1 MPILGV
7 ADAASVAP
15 HGASTGCATT
25 ADFGLA
31 NIRPGHARRAVASP
45 LENPVLHSALVTIA
59 LALAPPSTTASTELR
74 KWFDEYRRG
83 GIDLHQP
90 VPAAIVVPAAS
101 DGGPGATEVRYC
113 SSAAVDALRAKVDA
127 ARVEDSLP
135 AARVLVDLAT
145 YQPIA
150 DVGEERRRFVARQP
164 WLVRRL
170 GLEALAQLR
179 SPAAREW
186 LAQIA
191 LHDTDPLDGVRTR
204 AAACRALGAT
214 MDASLLA
221 PIAAALNDD
230 AAVVRTEAAA
240 ALGALGSPLA
250 LTALEGAI
258 ADADESVRLEAL
270 LAIDAITID
279 KSELAERRRT
289 AFSRAITDSAW
300 PIRLAAAR
308 LLGRVHDPRAIPI
321 LIDALIAEA
330 PGGVG
335 RPDARRRV
343 RTRIRASLMELTGKD
358 FPSDRAADWSAWWKD
373 IAATFEIDPNAIH
386 TAVPEQGPRFF
397 GIPLETDVVLFLIDG
412 SGSMDRPAQG
422 NDPPSRLFL
431 AQFELKRCLSALDPG
446 TRFNIVVF
454 NDELVP
460 FKPAA
465 VAKDAT
471 TLREALDFIAR
482 IEAKGGTDLHQA
494 LDFALGVTDGGR
506 GARARTEQV
515 DTIVLLSDGVASR
528 GAVLLPEELL
538 AQTLA
543 ANRSLQVALHGVN
556 ASTTPSVLLDRL
568 TAGCD
573 GVSAAL
579 TPK

>member
-1 MPILGV
+1 M
-7 ADAASVAP
+7 
-15 HGASTGCATT
+15 
-25 ADFGLA
+25 
-31 NIRPGHARRAVASP
+31 
-45 LENPVLHSALVTIA
+45 LHTALVVVA
-59 LALAPPSTTASTELR
+59 VALAPPSTAASTDLR
-74 KWFDEYRRG
+74 KWFDDYRRG
-83 GIDLHQP
+83 SVDLHQP
-90 VPAAIVVPAAS
+90 VPAAIVVPVAS
-101 DGGPGATEVRYC
+101 DGAAGATEVRYC
-113 SSAAVDALRAKVDA
+113 ATTAVDTLRAKVDA
-127 ARVEDSLP
+127 ARTEDSLA

-150 DVGEERRRFVARQP
+150 DAGEERRRFVSRQP

-170 GLEALAQLR
+170 GQDGLTQLR
-179 SPAAREW
+179 DPAARDW
-186 LAQIA
+186 LAKIA

-204 AAACRALGAT
+204 AVACHALGAT
-214 MDASLLA
+214 MDATYLEPLA
-221 PIAAALNDD
+221 GALRDEAASVRAE
-230 AAVVRTEAAA
+230 AAV
-240 ALGALGSPLA
+240 ALGMLGTPLA
-250 LTALEGAI
+250 LSALEAAL
-258 ADADESVRLEAL
+258 ADADDRVRLEAL
-270 LAIDAITID
+270 LAIDAITIG
-279 KSELAERRRT
+279 KSELGERRKST
-289 AFSRAITDSAW
+289 LARAIGDAAW

-308 LLGRVHDPRAIPI
+308 MLRAGADRGTIPI

-335 RPDARRRV
+335 RADARRRV
-343 RTRIRASLMELTGKD
+343 RTQLRASLMELTGRD
-358 FPSDRAADWSAWWKD
+358 FPSDRSADWAAWWKD
-373 IAATFEIDPNAIH
+373 VAGSFELDPSAVH

-454 NDELVP
+454 NDDLAP
-460 FKPAA
+460 FRPAP

-471 TLREALDFIAR
+471 TLRDALEFVAR

-494 LDFALGVTDGGR
+494 LDFALGISDGGR
-506 GARARTEQV
+506 TARARAEQI

-568 TAGCD
+568 SAACNGAT
-573 GVSAAL
+573 AAL
-579 TPK
+579 TSK

>member
-1 MPILGV
+1 MIP
-7 ADAASVAP
+7 
-15 HGASTGCATT
+15 
-25 ADFGLA
+25 
-31 NIRPGHARRAVASP
+31 P
-45 LENPVLHSALVTIA
+45 LENAVLHAALVSVA
-59 LALAPPSTTASTELR
+59 LAFAPPSTAASTELR

-101 DGGPGATEVRYC
+101 DASPGATEVRYC
-113 SSAAVDALRAKVDA
+113 SSAAVDALRAKIDA
-127 ARVEDSLP
+127 ARLEDSLA

-150 DVGEERRRFVARQP
+150 DVAEERRRFVSRQP

-170 GLEALAQLR
+170 GLEALEQLR
-179 SPAAREW
+179 GTEAREW
-186 LAQIA
+186 LTKVA
-191 LHDTDPLDGVRTR
+191 LHDGDVLDGARTR

-214 MDASLLA
+214 MDDALLA
-221 PIAAALNDD
+221 PLAGALNDE
-230 AAVVRTEAAA
+230 APTVRTEAAA
-240 ALGALGSPLA
+240 ALGMLGSALA
-250 LTALEGAI
+250 LTALEGSLG
-258 ADADESVRLEAL
+258 DPDERVRLESV
-270 LAIDAITID
+270 LAIDRITATAAD
-279 KSELAERRRT
+279 LVERRRA
-289 AFSRAITDSAW
+289 AFARAIEDAAW
-300 PIRLAAAR
+300 PVRLAAAR
-308 LLGRVHDPRAIPI
+308 LLGQGHDRGAIPI

-343 RTRIRASLMELTGKD
+343 RSRIRASLMELTGKD
-358 FPSDRAADWSAWWKD
+358 FPSDRSADWAAWWKD
-373 IAATFEIDPNAIH
+373 MAATFEIDPGAIH
-386 TAVPEQGPRFF
+386 AAVPEQGPRFF

-412 SGSMDRPAQG
+412 SGSMERPAQG

-454 NDELVP
+454 NDELTP

-471 TLREALDFIAR
+471 TLREALEFVGR
-482 IEAKGGTDLHQA
+482 IEAKGGTDLHRA
-494 LDFALGVTDGGR
+494 LDFALGITDGGR
-506 GARARTEQV
+506 SARARAEQI
-515 DTIVLLSDGVASR
+515 DTVVLLSDGVASR

-556 ASTTPSVLLDRL
+556 ASTTPSTLLDRL
-568 TAGCD
+568 TAACD
-573 GVSAAL
+573 GITAGLGV
-579 TPK
+579 K